1 MPIAFKCACGKAY
14 KVPDEAAGRKLKCKE
29 CGEPLQVPKKA
40 AKKKPQAAGDPN
52 DIFSM
57 DLGLEEDA
65 TPSGLPPRRKKS
77 SDGGKKKKGKK
88 NSAPP
93 PSPKTGLYI
102 GIGVL
107 AVLVIGV
114 GGFFIYQSMNGSGGS
129 SAPEPMVVEYEEL
142 KYPNGGFSVK
152 YPKGWEVDANVDK
165 GGSGGI
171 PPFANFD
178 DGTAHISIKH
188 NNEGAAISDMA
199 SIPGGG
205 QIIPGE
211 QIEEDPPAKSVHEFM
226 GETVYSLNFK
236 KFEEQP
242 GKELKLPYGTGWL
255 STFTGKEGFGGT
267 QKAYRLTLT
276 GTRFQYNVICK
287 CPEKKWEQYEPVFME
302 VIKSIS
308 Q

>member
-129 SAPEPMVVEYEEL
+129 SAPEPMVVE
-142 KYPNGGFSVK
+142 
-152 YPKGWEVDANVDK
+152 
-165 GGSGGI
+165 
-171 PPFANFD
+171 
-178 DGTAHISIKH
+178 
-188 NNEGAAISDMA
+188 
-199 SIPGGG
+199 
-205 QIIPGE
+205 
-211 QIEEDPPAKSVHEFM
+211 
-226 GETVYSLNFK
+226 
-236 KFEEQP
+236 
-242 GKELKLPYGTGWL
+242 
-255 STFTGKEGFGGT
+255 
-267 QKAYRLTLT
+267 
-276 GTRFQYNVICK
+276 
-287 CPEKKWEQYEPVFME
+287 
-302 VIKSIS
+302 
-308 Q
+308 